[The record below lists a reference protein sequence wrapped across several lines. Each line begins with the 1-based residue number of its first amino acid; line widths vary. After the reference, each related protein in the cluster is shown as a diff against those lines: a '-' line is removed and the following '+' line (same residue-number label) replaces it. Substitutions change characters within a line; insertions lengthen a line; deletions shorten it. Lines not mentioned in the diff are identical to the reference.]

1 MMKIYVAGPMSGIP
15 DHNFPA
21 FHAAADRLSAAG
33 YDVVNPAAHPLPCGC
48 NGADLCGSE
57 HTRAE
62 YLRKSLILMLQRADG
77 VALLPGW
84 ERSRGATLERE
95 IAETL
100 DMPVRM
106 VDEWLVSEAA

>member
-15 DHNFPA
+15 DYNFSA

-33 YDVVNPAAHPLPCGC
+33 YGVVNPAAHPLPCGC

-57 HTRAE
+57 HTWAE
-62 YLRKSLILMLQRADG
+62 YLRKSLILMLCHADG

-84 ERSRGATLERE
+84 EESHGATVEVDL
-95 IAETL
+95 AETL
-100 DMPVRM
+100 GVPIRM
-106 VDEWLVSEAA
+106 VDHWLTEGPD

>member
-1 MMKIYVAGPMSGIP
+1 MRLYVAGPMRSYP
-15 DHNFPA
+15 DRNFPA

-48 NGADLCGSE
+48 NGTDLCGSE
-57 HTRAE
+57 HIWAE
-62 YLRKSLILMLQRADG
+62 YLRKSLILMLQHADG

-84 ERSRGATLERE
+84 ERSRGATLECE
-95 IAETL
+95 IATTL
-100 DMPVRM
+100 GMPVRM